1 MIIEPLLDPETANK
15 ESEQKMCFSA
25 SASFVASALL
35 IPTGIY
41 CLTGAMTN
49 DKADL
54 LISTWPLFFGIQQAF
69 EGLLWLGIASQELSL
84 VNIASLCFLVFSHFF
99 WLFWVPF
106 SAFSLETKKSLR
118 IVLMIFTILGFF
130 YGAVLY
136 FPLLLDNSW
145 VRITVVNSSIYYATK
160 FIFNDLVPKN
170 FSFVTYAI
178 IILVPLL
185 ISSNQRVNF
194 LGSLISLSVIITYI
208 MFSHAFISVW
218 CFFAAVV
225 SLYLLYSTNKVAR
238 LNSRQ
243 SQS

>member
-1 MIIEPLLDPETANK
+1 
-15 ESEQKMCFSA
+15 MCFSA
-25 SASFVASALL
+25 SASFSASILL

-41 CLTGAMTN
+41 CLKEAMRSDT
-49 DKADL
+49 AYL

-69 EGLLWLGIASQELSL
+69 EGLVWLGIASNEITLI
-84 VNIASLCFLVFSHFF
+84 NTASLCFLFFSHFF
-99 WLFWVPF
+99 WLFWAPF
-106 SAFSLETKKSLR
+106 SAFSLETKKSIR
-118 IVLMIFTILGFF
+118 IILIVFTILGFF
-130 YGAVLY
+130 YGALLY
-136 FPLLLDNSW
+136 LPLLFSKSF
-145 VRITVVNSSIYYATK
+145 VSIKIVNNSIYYATQ

-218 CFFAAVV
+218 CFFAAVL
-225 SLYLLYSTNKVAR
+225 SLYLLYTTNKVAR

-243 SQS
+243 IQL

>member
-1 MIIEPLLDPETANK
+1 
-15 ESEQKMCFSA
+15 MCFSA
-25 SASFVASALL
+25 SASLSASVLL

-41 CLTGAMTN
+41 CLRGAMTS
-49 DKADL
+49 DKAYL
-54 LISTWPLFFGIQQAF
+54 PISAWPLFFGIQQAV
-69 EGLLWLGIASQELSL
+69 EGLLWLGIASNEQTLIDTS
-84 VNIASLCFLVFSHFF
+84 SLCFLFFSHFF
-99 WLFWVPF
+99 WLFWAPF
-106 SAFSLETKKSLR
+106 SAFSLETEKSLS

-130 YGAVLY
+130 YGALLY
-136 FPLLLDNSW
+136 FPLVLEQSLVS
-145 VRITVVNSSIYYATK
+145 IKVVNSSIYYGTK

-194 LGSLISLSVIITYI
+194 IGSLISLSVIITYI

-218 CFFAAVV
+218 CFFAAIL
-225 SLYLLYSTNKVAR
+225 SLYLLCTTNKLAR

-243 SQS
+243 IQP